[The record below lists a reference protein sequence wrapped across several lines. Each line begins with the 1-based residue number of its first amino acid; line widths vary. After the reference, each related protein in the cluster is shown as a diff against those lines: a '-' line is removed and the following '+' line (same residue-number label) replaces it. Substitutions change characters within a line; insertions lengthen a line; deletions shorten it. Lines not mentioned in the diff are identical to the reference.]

1 VSLTR
6 AMDCLNVP
14 ADAKI
19 HWLAK
24 YIGKLCRLLYITE
37 IVRHGFLLAVLL
49 VPVAFAQ
56 ECARTIPLSVFNTAI
71 ELGSNELV
79 PGLLQARTGRSQLRI
94 TSVEKI
100 PTRRL
105 LLLVDGS
112 GSMAAMDK
120 FWLHKSKATKTAEE
134 VAEKFIVEI
143 LPRVPVAYG
152 VFQEQLFV
160 AAGFASDPRRLQED
174 IGNIKQKSLGARK
187 KGTAIYDALAE
198 GLLLFGETQP
208 GDAILLI
215 TDGEDNL
222 SKHSPKEIENN
233 LKQSG
238 VRFFVLLVSE
248 HIFNPLDFQSRQALM
263 DISRQTGGMVNVL
276 DAENPAWGFDE
287 ATAGA
292 AQDISSF
299 LHLQLLSSYRLHAA
313 APESKKAQKWTL
325 SLRADGDA
333 RWKEVKLSYPDR
345 LEPCAVSM
353 PRR

>member
-1 VSLTR
+1 VSLTL

-19 HWLAK
+19 HRLAN

-37 IVRHGFLLAVLL
+37 IVRYGLLLAVLL

-56 ECARTIPLSVFNTAI
+56 ECARMIPFSIFNTAI
-71 ELGSNELV
+71 EQGSIEAD
-79 PGLLQARTGRSQLRI
+79 PGLLQARTGGSQLQI

-120 FWLHKSKATKTAEE
+120 FWLRKSKATRTAEE

-160 AAGFASDPRRLQED
+160 APGFASDPGRLQDD
-174 IGNIKQKSLGARK
+174 IRNMKQKSLGARK
-187 KGTAIYDALAE
+187 RGTAIYDALAE

-215 TDGEDNL
+215 TDGEDNR
-222 SKHSPKEIENN
+222 SKHSSKEIENR
-233 LKQSG
+233 LRQSG
-238 VRFFVLLVSE
+238 VLLFLLLVSE
-248 HIFNPLDFQSRQALM
+248 HISNPLDFAGRQALI
-263 DISRQTGGMVNVL
+263 DIPRQTGGMVNVL
-276 DAENPAWGFDE
+276 DAENPAWGFDK
-287 ATAGA
+287 A
-292 AQDISSF
+292 AADAVQDINSF
-299 LHLQLLSSYRLHAA
+299 LHLQVLSSYRLLVAA
-313 APESKKAQKWTL
+313 RESKKTQKWTL
-325 SLRADGDA
+325 SLRADADA

-345 LEPCAVSM
+345 LQPCAVSLSM
-353 PRR
+353 R